1 MTVLSASPRVTAP
14 ERGEEGRGQEIARVY
29 LAVGSV
35 FPQGSSSIINAES
48 FPDPFTIQIRECK
61 VRDLLDG
68 WRIWTFSE
76 CTVSCV
82 PESVS
87 WPDERGLCNCVITGL
102 ALRYV
107 LYKSSFVAF
116 LSQKWLICFED
127 EADSKVG
134 DTFSC
139 VVLDD
144 KSWINQEKEKGQ
156 TFQHSLR
163 LSPWD
168 NLGISFQPN
177 LQGNRKSKAQIAV
190 GRMLRRVPCCL
201 L

>member
-1 MTVLSASPRVTAP
+1 M
-14 ERGEEGRGQEIARVY
+14 
-29 LAVGSV
+29 
-35 FPQGSSSIINAES
+35 
-48 FPDPFTIQIRECK
+48 
-61 VRDLLDG
+61 
-68 WRIWTFSE
+68 
-76 CTVSCV
+76 VSCV

-116 LSQKWLICFED
+116 LSQKKLICFED

-168 NLGISFQPN
+168 NLGISSQPN
-177 LQGNRKSKAQIAV
+177 LQGKRKSEAQTAV
-190 GRMLRRVPCCL
+190 GRMVRRAPCCL
-201 L
+201 LEFCPPWWQSYQDHPALLFPSCSLIKTVISCISFLLFSLMI